1 MKLSGEMLENLIE
14 CMEENYKSTEN
25 VMEKIANYYG
35 YRAQFDL
42 LLSMIE
48 QEYGDCSAY
57 SIMSLLKERWNNINV
72 KYYYA
77 LIEPTRD
84 AIRKAVGNISEYP
97 MEKTT
102 GFIVADVTND
112 VYSDIYETSQ
122 QAEEDLVDDKSTFWG
137 IGSAV
142 IDISSLFAEERERYE
157 KLLLEEKEA
166 EAKKKETIETL
177 KLMGFTNIGS

>member
-1 MKLSGEMLENLIE
+1 MKLSGEMLENIIE
-14 CMEENYKSTEN
+14 CMEENYKGIDD

-48 QEYGDCSAY
+48 QEYGDDSAY

-84 AIRKAVGNISEYP
+84 TIKKAVGNISEYP

-102 GFIVADVTND
+102 GFIVADVKND
-112 VYSDIYETSQ
+112 EYSDIYETSE
-122 QAEEDLVDDKSTFWG
+122 QAEEDLVDDKSTWWG
-137 IGSAV
+137 VGSAV
-142 IDISSLFAEERERYE
+142 IDISSLFVEERKRYE

>member
-1 MKLSGEMLENLIE
+1 MKLSGEMLENIIE

-42 LLSMIE
+42 LLTMIE
-48 QEYGDCSAY
+48 QEYGYERAY
-57 SIMSLLKERWNNINV
+57 SIKSPLKERWNNINV

-84 AIRKAVGNISEYP
+84 TIRKAVGYISEYP

-102 GFIVADVTND
+102 GFIVANVAGDD
-112 VYSDIYETSQ
+112 YSDIYETSE
-122 QAEEDLVDDKSTFWG
+122 QAEEDLVCDKSAWWG
-137 IGSAV
+137 VGSAV
-142 IDISSLFAEERERYE
+142 IDISSLFAEERKRYE

-166 EAKKKETIETL
+166 EAKKEETIETL